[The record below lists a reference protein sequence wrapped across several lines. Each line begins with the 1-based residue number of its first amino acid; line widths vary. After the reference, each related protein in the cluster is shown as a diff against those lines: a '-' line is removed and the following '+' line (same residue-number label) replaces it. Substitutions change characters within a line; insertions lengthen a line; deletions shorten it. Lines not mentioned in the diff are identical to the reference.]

1 MHDDADQII
10 ANIKKMRGG
19 DQAKGANGKEKPI
32 VWPEPT
38 ELPKGLVPVLPF
50 KAEYLPEPIAPWV
63 MDVSDRCPWIAGWPP
78 VRRASRAKR
87 HMDGGCEPV
96 GGHRGAI
103 RIIENAG
110 NAGSDQAT
118 LPLRQPGV

>member
-1 MHDDADQII
+1 MHDDANRII

-19 DQAKGANGKEKPI
+19 DQAKGGNEKEKPI

-63 MDVSDRCPWIAGWPP
+63 MDVSDRTQCPPEMVAIGAVCALGSLIGRQCG
-78 VRRASRAKR
+78 VRPER
-87 HMDGGCEPV
+87 HGTWTV
-96 GGHRGAI
+96 FA
-103 RIIENAG
+103 NLWA
-110 NAGSDQAT
+110 A
-118 LPLRQPGV
+118 